1 MNVISLQNIEKSYG
15 TRLLFKEVNITF
27 TTEKRLGLVGINGTG
42 KSTFLKILAGRMEA
56 DKGTIERNGKA
67 SIHYLAQTPDFDT
80 ESTLLE
86 AVLDGDH
93 PRLQIV
99 KAFERISREYRQMQE
114 SGSDDAKL
122 SRNYMNAL
130 EQMDQQDG
138 WQVEQEARIILSKL
152 GFPDVG
158 QKVAMLSGG
167 QKRRLALGQA
177 LLYPC
182 DLLLL
187 DEPTNHL
194 DEDSIDWLESYL
206 SVRQGGLL
214 ISTHDRYFLD
224 SVCNGILEL
233 SNRHMYQYDGNYE
246 EFIALKADREARE
259 AATEE
264 KRRQFL
270 KREIEWVRRGA
281 LARTTKQKARLDRYE
296 KLKNMEKTRRP
307 DQMDPIAL
315 KTRLG
320 KTIFDIEHLEFY
332 FDERP
337 MIKDFTYHVVRHDRI
352 GIVGPN
358 GVGKSTFMNILDGT
372 YEATRGTIGKGET
385 VRIAHFKQELPEF
398 DEDMR
403 VLDYIRE
410 DHSYMVLG
418 DGSTLSAGQILER
431 FLFTPELHGVPIR
444 KLSGGER
451 RRLYLLK
458 LLMSAPNVLLLDEPT
473 NDLDIPTLEVLED
486 FLDSFS
492 GVIITVCH
500 DRYFLDRVV
509 DKLFVF
515 TGDGHI
521 EIVHGSYSD
530 YKDAL
535 DESSGSKRPFYM
547 PNDNIPANSKAV
559 RAVEG
564 GEADSDDSVDNQS
577 NRVDTLG
584 NDNVVASDETDTFK
598 EIPKKGLNKA
608 EEAEYAK
615 IMDELPKLEHLVK
628 GLDVMI
634 SQVATDYEKM
644 QSLMEEREETQTQ
657 IDALTER
664 WMELEERL

>member
-15 TRLLFKEVNITF
+15 TRLLFKEVSMTF

-42 KSTFLKILAGRMEA
+42 KSTFLKILAGQMEA

-67 SIHYLAQTPDFDT
+67 SIYYLAQTPDFDA
-80 ESTLLE
+80 EATLLE
-86 AVLDGDH
+86 AVLDGNH
-93 PRLQIV
+93 PRLQMV

-114 SGSDDAKL
+114 SGKDDAKI

-152 GFPDVG
+152 GFPDVE

-500 DRYFLDRVV
+500 DRYFLDHVV

>member
-15 TRLLFKEVNITF
+15 TRLLFKEVSMTF

-42 KSTFLKILAGRMEA
+42 KSTFLKILAGQMEA

-67 SIHYLAQTPDFDT
+67 SIYYLAQTPDFDA
-80 ESTLLE
+80 EATLLE
-86 AVLDGDH
+86 AVLDGNH
-93 PRLQIV
+93 PRLQMV

-114 SGSDDAKL
+114 SGKDDAKI

-152 GFPDVG
+152 GFPDVE

-473 NDLDIPTLEVLED
+473 NDLDVPTLEVLED

>member
-15 TRLLFKEVNITF
+15 TRLLFTDVSITF
-27 TTEKRLGLVGINGTG
+27 TNQKRLGLVGINGTG
-42 KSTFLKILAGRMEA
+42 KSTFLKILTGQMEA
-56 DKGTIERNGKA
+56 DKGSIERNGKA
-67 SIHYLAQTPDFDT
+67 SIHYLAQSPNFD
-80 ESTLLE
+80 EGDTLLE
-86 AVLDGDH
+86 AILDGDH
-93 PRLQIV
+93 PRLQLV
-99 KAFERISREYRQMQE
+99 KRFDKASRDYHYIQE
-114 SGSDDAKL
+114 QGVSDD
-122 SRNYMNAL
+122 RIERRYMQCL
-130 EQMDQQDG
+130 EEMDRQDG

-152 GFPDVG
+152 GFHDVNMS
-158 QKVAMLSGG
+158 VSLLSGG

-194 DEDSIDWLESYL
+194 DEDSIEWLETYL
-206 SVRQGGLL
+206 SNRQGGLL

-233 SNRHMYQYDGNYE
+233 SNRHMYEYEGNYE
-246 EFIALKADREARE
+246 KFIELKADREARQ

-281 LARTTKQKARLDRYE
+281 LARTTKQKARLQRYE
-296 KLKNMEKTRRP
+296 TLKNMEKTRRP

-320 KTIFDIEHLEFY
+320 KTIFDIEHLS
-332 FDERP
+332 FDFDGRP
-337 MIKDFTYHVVRHDRI
+337 MIDDFTYHVVRHDRI

-372 YEATRGTIGKGET
+372 YEPTTGTIGKGET

-403 VLDYIRE
+403 VLDYIKE
-410 DHSYMVLG
+410 DHSYMALG
-418 DGSTLSAGQILER
+418 DGTTLSAGQILER

-515 TGDGHI
+515 TGNGHI
-521 EIVHGSYSD
+521 DIVHGSYSD
-530 YKDAL
+530 YKEEHG
-535 DESSGSKRPFYM
+535 ESTNSPFY
-547 PNDNIPANSKAV
+547 IPEHQPSTVTNKSSASTV
-559 RAVEG
+559 GPVEVSD
-564 GEADSDDSVDNQS
+564 AD
-577 NRVDTLG
+577 
-584 NDNVVASDETDTFK
+584 TDTNANTEVK
-598 EIPKKGLNKA
+598 GSADKSTPVDLPTKKGLNKA
-608 EEAEYAK
+608 EEAEYAS
-615 IMDELPKLEHLVK
+615 IMEELPKLEHLIK

-634 SQVATDYEKM
+634 SQAATDYEKM
-644 QSLMEEREETQTQ
+644 QTLMAEREGAQSQ
-657 IDALTER
+657 IDTLTER

>member
-15 TRLLFKEVNITF
+15 TRLLFTDVSITF
-27 TTEKRLGLVGINGTG
+27 TNQKRLGLVGINGTG
-42 KSTFLKILAGRMEA
+42 KSTFLKILTGQMEA
-56 DKGTIERNGKA
+56 DKGSIERNGKA
-67 SIHYLAQTPDFDT
+67 SIHYLAQSPNFD
-80 ESTLLE
+80 EGDTLLE
-86 AVLDGDH
+86 AILDGDH
-93 PRLQIV
+93 PRLQLV
-99 KAFERISREYRQMQE
+99 KRFDKASRDYHYIQEQGVSDNRIERRYMQC
-114 SGSDDAKL
+114 
-122 SRNYMNAL
+122 L
-130 EQMDQQDG
+130 EEMDRQDG

-152 GFPDVG
+152 GFHDVNMS
-158 QKVAMLSGG
+158 VSLLSGG

-194 DEDSIDWLESYL
+194 DEDSIEWLETYL
-206 SVRQGGLL
+206 SNRQGGLL

-233 SNRHMYQYDGNYE
+233 SNRHMYEYEGNYE
-246 EFIALKADREARE
+246 KFIELKANREARQ

-281 LARTTKQKARLDRYE
+281 LARTTKQKARLQRYE
-296 KLKNMEKTRRP
+296 TLKNMEKTRRP

-320 KTIFDIEHLEFY
+320 KTIFDIEHLS
-332 FDERP
+332 FDFDGRP
-337 MIKDFTYHVVRHDRI
+337 MIDNFTYHVVRHDRI

-372 YEATRGTIGKGET
+372 YEPSTGTIGKGET

-403 VLDYIRE
+403 VLDYIKE
-410 DHSYMVLG
+410 DHSYMALG
-418 DGSTLSAGQILER
+418 DGTTLSAGQILER

-515 TGDGHI
+515 TGNGHI
-521 EIVHGSYSD
+521 DIVHGSYSD
-530 YKDAL
+530 YKEEHG
-535 DESSGSKRPFYM
+535 ESTNSPFY
-547 PNDNIPANSKAV
+547 IPEHQPSTVTNKSSV
-559 RAVEG
+559 STVGPVEVSD
-564 GEADSDDSVDNQS
+564 AD
-577 NRVDTLG
+577 
-584 NDNVVASDETDTFK
+584 TDTNANTNTNTNTAVK
-598 EIPKKGLNKA
+598 GSADKSTPVDLPTKKGLNKA
-608 EEAEYAK
+608 EEAEYAS
-615 IMDELPKLEHLVK
+615 IMEELPKLEHLIK

-634 SQVATDYEKM
+634 SQASTDYEKM
-644 QSLMEEREETQTQ
+644 QILMAEREGAQSQ
-657 IDALTER
+657 IDTLTER